1 MTQATLTRPDW
12 AFVTKRLSH
21 FFAFGFGA
29 GLTPRFPGT
38 AGTLVG
44 LLLYL
49 AVAPFLAGAVMLG
62 LAAVAFIVGTYAS
75 GVTEKS
81 LGASDH
87 GGIVIDEIVAFWFV
101 LLFVPQTPWWFASA
115 FLLFRFF
122 DIVKPWPIRFFD
134 RHVPGG
140 FGIMFDDLL
149 AAAYTLLVIEIAIR
163 LLYGL

>member
-1 MTQATLTRPDW
+1 MTQTNITRPDW

-21 FFAFGFGA
+21 FLAFGFGA
-29 GLTPRFPGT
+29 GLTPKLPGT

-49 AVAPFLAGAVMLG
+49 AFHPFVTSAAMLG
-62 LAAVAFIVGTYAS
+62 LTAVAFIVGTWAS

-87 GGIVIDEIVAFWFV
+87 GGIVIDEIVAFWLV
-101 LLFVPQTPWWFASA
+101 LLFVPQTLSWFASA
-115 FLLFRFF
+115 FLLFRLF

-134 RHVPGG
+134 RHIPGG

-149 AAAYTLLVIEIAIR
+149 AASYTLLVIEIAIR
-163 LLYGL
+163 VLYDG